1 MASGY
6 SPGDKVV
13 VEVNRDGQ
21 ILEVEVTLGTLK

>member
-6 SPGDKVV
+6 SPGDKGVV
-13 VEVNRDGQ
+13 VVHRDGK

>member
-13 VEVNRDGQ
+13 VEVNRDGK

>member
-13 VEVNRDGQ
+13 VEVNRDGRN
-21 ILEVEVTLGTLK
+21 LEVEVTLGTLK